1 MTARRPSSLAVVV
14 PTFRRDEG
22 LTTLL
27 RALESQT
34 LPATS
39 FEVVV
44 VDDCSGEGAVRR
56 LQALVAETSLRVTV
70 MQTATNNG
78 PAAARNLG
86 WRHSDAELLAF
97 VDDDCEPAPGWL
109 EAGLAGLG
117 DDETLGVVQGRTT
130 APPGVSIWGLRDWY
144 LWRVIDRAG
153 PYFEGCNVFYRR
165 RALEAVAGFDEEI
178 GYGED
183 TTTGWL
189 VVEAGWR
196 RGFCAKALMTHPVEH
211 RGWRWFVRTGL
222 KERNIVR
229 LGAQHPGFR
238 REAFWRSWA
247 YRREDAAFLGAVL
260 GGLIGFRW
268 RPGLIGMLPYLW
280 LQRPSIRQ
288 AGFCRLCIQI
298 PVVDAA
304 RLVGQLNGAIRYRL
318 AVI

>member
-1 MTARRPSSLAVVV
+1 MKPSSLAVVI

-22 LTTLL
+22 LSKLL

-34 LPATS
+34 LAPDS

-44 VDDCSGEGAVRR
+44 VDDCSGDGAPQR
-56 LQALVAETSLRVTV
+56 LRALVAGTSLRVSV
-70 MQTATNNG
+70 LQTSTNNG

-86 WRHSDAELLAF
+86 WRHSDAELVAF

-109 EAGLAGLG
+109 EAGMAALG
-117 DDETLGVVQGRTT
+117 ADETLGVVQGRTT
-130 APPGVSIWGLRDWY
+130 VPPGVSIRGLRDWY
-144 LWRVIDRAG
+144 LWRVIDGAG
-153 PYFEGCNVFYRR
+153 PYFEGCNIFYRR
-165 RALEAVAGFDEEI
+165 DTLEAVAGFDEEI

-189 VVEAGWR
+189 VVEAGWG
-196 RGFCAKALMTHPVEH
+196 RGYCAEALMSHPVER

-229 LGAQHPGFR
+229 LAAQHPGFR

-247 YRREDAAFLGAVL
+247 YRREDLAFLGAVS
-260 GGLIGFRW
+260 GALIGLRW
-268 RPGLIGMLPYLW
+268 RPGLAGVLPYLW

-288 AGFCRLCIQI
+288 AGFCRLCLQI
-298 PVVDAA
+298 PIVDAA
-304 RLVGQLNGAIRYRL
+304 RLVGQLHGAFRYRL
-318 AVI
+318 VVI